1 MVWFTGFVATMVIFS
16 DFKSRFFS
24 YLLNTDYGSP
34 VDFQRNMQPKY
45 REFIYKN
52 KSKIVFKHLAWLHSG
67 SSQVQKF
74 LKKKIQLA
82 KEALLPSWVFIHKKT
97 CLENFLIILTIIAS
111 VVISSISICWDTI
124 MNNICTTINFKST
137 QLIP

>member
-52 KSKIVFKHLAWLHSG
+52 KSKIVFKHLA
-67 SSQVQKF
+67 
-74 LKKKIQLA
+74 
-82 KEALLPSWVFIHKKT
+82 
-97 CLENFLIILTIIAS
+97 
-111 VVISSISICWDTI
+111 
-124 MNNICTTINFKST
+124 
-137 QLIP
+137 